1 MKRKFLSPVS
11 FLGALLCFLLPF
23 ADLRCTNYKDPFGT
37 ASGLDFV
44 VGRNLVKEDKGGFVN
59 TKHVELNS
67 AWARLA
73 FVIGMGGL
81 LISFFRNHTEMK
93 RKWSKRAAFASVS
106 CLTGMWLTA
115 DVWYREFQEIPFIFE
130 YRFGF
135 YASWGCFLAAGIL
148 NHSTPTKVTSE
159 NSMALSLPETNLAR

>member
-1 MKRKFLSPVS
+1 MKRKFLSPIS
-11 FLGALLCFLLPF
+11 FLGALLCFLMPF
-23 ADLRCTNYKDPFGT
+23 ADLRCTHHKDPFET

-44 VGRNLVKEDKGGFVN
+44 VGRDLVKEDKSGFVN

-73 FVIGMGGL
+73 FLIGMAGL
-81 LISFFRNHTEMK
+81 VISFLPNHAEMK
-93 RKWSKRAAFASVS
+93 RKWAKRAGFASAF

-115 DVWYREFQEIPFIFE
+115 DIWYREFQELPLIFE

-135 YASWGCFLAAGIL
+135 YASLGCFLTASVL
-148 NHSTPTKVTSE
+148 NGYRPAKVISE
-159 NSMALSLPETNLAR
+159 NSTTLSLPEPNLV